1 MKMRTSSSFRECGMT
16 IVEMIV
22 ATGVFTAT
30 MAALISAS
38 IALQTSFKATDSY
51 FTSEGDQLRVMDYFN
66 TDLRRAMAVSL
77 SSNSVPYKPP
87 GGTSKTFTYTNSSI
101 TQAKKYFTV
110 VIPHYRVA
118 TTPAPPY
125 NDPNTINTPIVVPS
139 NTGNK
144 LAYGANYANPIV
156 VCYYL
161 LGSTLY
167 RAEVDPDLPASDYRN
182 SPRSIADNVSDFSV
196 SDSFVQNP
204 LTTQTF
210 VSVSATFAPKYSRS
224 GWKAALDPTSN
235 TASRQGTTVGTK
247 VQLRNIF

>member
-1 MKMRTSSSFRECGMT
+1 MKMRTASSFRQSGMT

-22 ATGVFTAT
+22 ATGVFAAA

-38 IALQTSFKATDSY
+38 IAMQTSFKATDAY

-87 GGTSKTFTYTNSSI
+87 GGTSTVFTYTNSSI
-101 TQAKKYFTV
+101 DQATKYLTV
-110 VIPHYRVA
+110 VIPHYRIP
-118 TTPAPPY
+118 TTPPSPY
-125 NDPNTINTPIVVPS
+125 NDPTKINTPTLVPT

-144 LAYGANYANPIV
+144 VAYGADYSKPIV

-167 RAEVDPDLPASDYRN
+167 RAEVDPDLPANDARN
-182 SPRSIADNVSDFSV
+182 KPRSIADNVSDFSV
-196 SDSFVQNP
+196 ADSVVKNP